1 MLLSDPYQTDF
12 INCLNRSFY
21 FMTSEATILIHVGEG
36 IVVDRVLGTFVSS
49 SIKSKMELV
58 VVICRVSSG
67 NRGDR

>member
-49 SIKSKMELV
+49 SIKSKIE
-58 VVICRVSSG
+58 
-67 NRGDR
+67 